1 MLLLTTSGDTDM
13 ASKRTVLIAG
23 VTAAAIAGAGLV
35 TPAFASETRPRV
47 DAQRLDAAPA
57 EYSYYRGYR
66 RGWHGGRGAAVA
78 GAVGLGV
85 LGAAAIAASR
95 PAYADPYYGYDDGYT
110 VYAPRPQVYYE
121 PAPVY
126 EAPVYAPRYRYY
138 QGGYD
143 SGYRSRNGTVD
154 PSRGGR

>member
-1 MLLLTTSGDTDM
+1 M
-13 ASKRTVLIAG
+13 ASKRTVFIAG
-23 VTAAAIAGAGLV
+23 LTAAAIAGAGLA
-35 TPAFASETRPRV
+35 TPAFASETRLRG

-57 EYSYYRGYR
+57 EYSYYRGHR

-78 GAVGLGV
+78 GAVGLGL
-85 LGAAAIAASR
+85 LGAAAVAASR
-95 PAYADPYYGYDDGYT
+95 PAYADPYYGYDNGYD
-110 VYAPRPQVYYE
+110 YAPPAPVYYE

-126 EAPVYAPRYRYY
+126 EAPPVYAPRYRYY

>member
-1 MLLLTTSGDTDM
+1 M
-13 ASKRTVLIAG
+13 ASKRTVFIAG

-35 TPAFASETRPRV
+35 TPAFAGETRLRV

-57 EYSYYRGYR
+57 EYSYYRGHR
-66 RGWHGGRGAAVA
+66 RGWNGGRGAAVA
-78 GAVGLGV
+78 GAVGLGL
-85 LGAAAIAASR
+85 LGAAAIASSR

-110 VYAPRPQVYYE
+110 EYAPRRPVYYE

-126 EAPVYAPRYRYY
+126 EEAPVYAPRYQYY

-143 SGYRSRNGTVD
+143 SRYRSRNGTVD

>member
-1 MLLLTTSGDTDM
+1 M
-13 ASKRTVLIAG
+13 ASKRTVFIAGKTFMAG

-35 TPAFASETRPRV
+35 TPSLVTPAFASEARLRV

-78 GAVGLGV
+78 GAVGLGI
-85 LGAAAIAASR
+85 LGAAAIASSR
-95 PAYADPYYGYDDGYT
+95 PAYADPYDGYDEGYSY
-110 VYAPRPQVYYE
+110 YAPRRPVYYE
-121 PAPVY
+121 PEPVY
-126 EAPVYAPRYRYY
+126 EAPVYAPRYQYY

-143 SGYRSRNGTVD
+143 SRYRSRNGTVD
-154 PSRGGR
+154 PARGGR

>member
-1 MLLLTTSGDTDM
+1 MLLLTTSGDTIM
-13 ASKRTVLIAG
+13 ASKRTVFIAG

-35 TPAFASETRPRV
+35 TPAFASETRLRI

-78 GAVGLGV
+78 GAVGLGI
-85 LGAAAIAASR
+85 LGAAAVAASR
-95 PAYADPYYGYDDGYT
+95 PAYADPYDRYDDGY
-110 VYAPRPQVYYE
+110 YAPPAQVYYE

-126 EAPVYAPRYRYY
+126 EAPVYAPRYQYY

-143 SGYRSRNGTVD
+143 SRYRSRNGTVD

>member
-1 MLLLTTSGDTDM
+1 M
-13 ASKRTVLIAG
+13 ASKRTVFIAG
-23 VTAAAIAGAGLV
+23 LTAAAIAGAGLV
-35 TPAFASETRPRV
+35 TPAFASETRLRV

-66 RGWHGGRGAAVA
+66 RGWNGGRGAAVA
-78 GAVGLGV
+78 GAVGLGI
-85 LGAAAIAASR
+85 LGAAAIAANR
-95 PAYADPYYGYDDGYT
+95 PAYADPYYGYDDGSTY
-110 VYAPRPQVYYE
+110 YAPPAPVYYE

-126 EAPVYAPRYRYY
+126 EAPPVYAPRYRYY